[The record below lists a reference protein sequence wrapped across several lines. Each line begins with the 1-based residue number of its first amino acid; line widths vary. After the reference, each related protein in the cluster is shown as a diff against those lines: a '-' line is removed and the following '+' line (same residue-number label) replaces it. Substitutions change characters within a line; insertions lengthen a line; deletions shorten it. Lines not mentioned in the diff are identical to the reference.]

1 MALLKILGISLLPGE
16 TLEEFEKRAEKL
28 VPKEALSF
36 IECYESILYTAQTG
50 NEAMRKQ
57 AERANE
63 KLLFLVKEKKGFWF
77 RIILELFSVKSVD
90 NTNPK

>member
-1 MALLKILGISLLPGE
+1 MKSF
-16 TLEEFEKRAEKL
+16 LEELKL
-28 VPKEALSF
+28 NYNLIMK
-36 IECYESILYTAQTG
+36 TG